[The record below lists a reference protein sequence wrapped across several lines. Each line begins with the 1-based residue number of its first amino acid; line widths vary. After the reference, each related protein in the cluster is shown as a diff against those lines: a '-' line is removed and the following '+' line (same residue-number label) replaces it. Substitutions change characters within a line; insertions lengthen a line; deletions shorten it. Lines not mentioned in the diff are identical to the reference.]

1 MTPSE
6 ASLVAMIANLS
17 DRLFRLHEENVE
29 LRKRPTAE
37 YAASSDAL
45 IKELQEQN
53 RKLLERPTWERVQYL
68 EKQLAQA
75 QKTRRRKR

>member
-1 MTPSE
+1 MTDLE
-6 ASLVAMIANLS
+6 RDYNRMVHILS
-17 DRLFRLHEENVE
+17 GQIVELARENAE

-37 YAASSDAL
+37 YAASSDKL
-45 IKELQEQN
+45 ISELRADN
-53 RKLLERPTWERVQYL
+53 AKLLERPTWERVQYL